1 MVLLLPTTLFINI
14 EKKNKMASKIYLLP
28 GRKGKLDGFI
38 GTLLLNMG
46 YDVYGRE
53 VDGAFEQLRI
63 SKQIEIIQD
72 DLKNGFWDSNSK
84 IIASSYGAYLFLHT
98 ILDMEK
104 FEGKVLLFS
113 PLLGISRMR
122 ANKPTIRPPRGRKI
136 LEYSKNGKFPK
147 VNIEV
152 HTGLD
157 DEICDPK
164 LTEEIFDKRDNC
176 KLFIVDKA
184 SHRLDKGYIEC
195 VLIKF
200 LEK

>member
-1 MVLLLPTTLFINI
+1 MS
-14 EKKNKMASKIYLLP
+14 SKIYLLP
-28 GRKGKLDGFI
+28 GRMGKLNGFI

-53 VDGAFEQLRI
+53 IDGVFEELRI
-63 SKQIEIIQD
+63 SKQVEIIQND
-72 DLKNGFWDSNSK
+72 IKNGFWDSKSK
-84 IIASSYGAYLFLHT
+84 IVASSYGAYLFLHT

-113 PLLGISRMR
+113 PLLGMSRIIPNR
-122 ANKPTIRPPRGRKI
+122 PIVRPPRGRKI

-147 VNIEV
+147 VDIEV

-164 LTEEIFDKRDNC
+164 LAEEIFSTRDNC

-184 SHRLDKGYIEC
+184 SHRLDKGYIES
-195 VLIKF
+195 VLMKF
-200 LEK
+200 LGESNTV